1 MSILFNGE
9 IQRNSLQV
17 HMLVGR
23 LERPA
28 FWCVRDFDSPNWW
41 RAQECYFLC
50 VILVIPTTIM
60 MFSYGRIIFEICR
73 VFKQRSKM
81 ATESIRRTSTIKQN
95 QHLPSNQKGFPT
107 APSRK
112 RTQHTLTS
120 NNE

>member
-1 MSILFNGE
+1 MYIVRNGE
-9 IQRNSLQV
+9 AQRNSLQV

-23 LERPA
+23 PERPA

-41 RAQECYFLC
+41 RAQECYFLL

-81 ATESIRRTSTIKQN
+81 ATESIRRTSIIKQN
-95 QHLPSNQKGFPT
+95 HQSPSNPKSFPT
-107 APSRK
+107 ALSRK
-112 RTQHTLTS
+112 RTQQTITS
-120 NNE
+120 NNQ